1 LTNLLGSVPGVGMII
16 DEIVK
21 GIEDYCCK
29 NPTNTKKCAD
39 LEKKIQSGI
48 VNSVHGIMQFL
59 GDEVHHL
66 FHPLCN
72 LGAFGWRPF
81 KNLSVCKT
89 SSPVGKDKSSSPL
102 GKDKSSSLLGTDKNT
117 KTTPAPGTISPLTRH
132 INILANPILGKGVWN
147 TPLPVENA
155 KFITDSTK

>member
-1 LTNLLGSVPGVGMII
+1 
-16 DEIVK
+16 
-21 GIEDYCCK
+21 
-29 NPTNTKKCAD
+29 
-39 LEKKIQSGI
+39 

-72 LGAFGWRPF
+72 LGAFGWRLF

-89 SSPVGKDKSSSPL
+89 SSPV

-117 KTTPAPGTISPLTRH
+117 KTTPAPGTISPLTQH

-155 KFITDSTK
+155 KFITDLTK